1 VPVAKLAQRNLLRK
15 LGIIDD
21 GDDVS
26 QEAINDFVQ
35 LFRQQLP
42 PSAIAGLRSMFRM
55 DCARAQAVED
65 ALIMHG
71 GQEAPEIVAQEDA
84 DQA

>member
-1 VPVAKLAQRNLLRK
+1 
-15 LGIIDD
+15 
-21 GDDVS
+21 
-26 QEAINDFVQ
+26 
-35 LFRQQLP
+35 
-42 PSAIAGLRSMFRM
+42 
-55 DCARAQAVED
+55 VED